1 MLKLT
6 RHLFEWQASVDYAD
20 YYERALYNH
29 ILASQDPNDG
39 MVCYYVPL
47 KANSRK
53 EYSKPFDSFWCC
65 VGTGMENHAKYGE
78 AIYFHNDDALWVN
91 LFIPSELTWRE
102 KRVSLRQETRY
113 PEAEKVSF
121 TVKARRPVNFS
132 LRLRYPGWAQS
143 VQVKINGA
151 SQKVAAKP
159 GSYIDLKRTW
169 KNGDRVELTLPM
181 SLRLETMPDNP
192 QRVAFLYGPTVLAGD
207 LGAEEKSGTVSLMPA
222 LVEEGND
229 PSSWIIPVA
238 GAPVTFRTASV
249 GRPGDVTLYPFYR
262 MHHKR
267 YAVYWDLLNEQQWVE
282 REANYKKELERV
294 RRLEA
299 ATIDFVQPN
308 ETQPERDH
316 NLQGERTEAGEN
328 AGRKWRHAR
337 DGGWLSFDLK
347 VLPDQPV
354 SLVCSYWGS
363 ETGPRNFDILVDGK
377 KIAAQ
382 SLQNDKPG
390 EFFDVTYPIPQELT
404 RGKNKITVRFQAQP
418 GNFAGGFYGVR
429 IIRHE

>member
-1 MLKLT
+1 MK
-6 RHLFEWQASVDYAD
+6 
-20 YYERALYNH
+20 
-29 ILASQDPNDG
+29 
-39 MVCYYVPL
+39 
-47 KANSRK
+47 
-53 EYSKPFDSFWCC
+53 
-65 VGTGMENHAKYGE
+65 
-78 AIYFHNDDALWVN
+78 
-91 LFIPSELTWRE
+91 
-102 KRVSLRQETRY
+102 
-113 PEAEKVSF
+113 
-121 TVKARRPVNFS
+121 
-132 LRLRYPGWAQS
+132 
-143 VQVKINGA
+143 
-151 SQKVAAKP
+151 
-159 GSYIDLKRTW
+159 
-169 KNGDRVELTLPM
+169 
-181 SLRLETMPDNP
+181 
-192 QRVAFLYGPTVLAGD
+192 
-207 LGAEEKSGTVSLMPA
+207 
-222 LVEEGND
+222 
-229 PSSWIIPVA
+229 PVA
-238 GAPVTFRTASV
+238 NVPVTFHTTSV

-282 REANYKKELERV
+282 REANYKKELERL

-308 ETQPERDH
+308 ETQLEREH
-316 NLQGERTEAGEN
+316 NMQGERTEAGEN

-390 EFFDVTYPIPQELT
+390 EFFDVIYPIPQELT
-404 RGKNKITVRFQAQP
+404 RGKNKITIRFQAQP

-429 IIRHE
+429 MIRHE